1 MKVVWIGPLVSESEI
16 DKSAAI
22 SPAANDWQLGMIRGL
37 MENGANV
44 TVISYFPEPIWPKGN
59 LFISAKQKK
68 IPAVEIRFVDY
79 VNLMMLREYILGI
92 KFSKELKKII
102 GVDNIPDAV
111 ITYNPSKMNCTIGTF
126 FQTQYGG
133 QWASIVADGYSGG
146 SPDKEIFLSYGY
158 FCKSDRTKKL
168 HIDGATAAFKEIQIV
183 NNSNRVIIFTGTLDK
198 WTGILDFALQ
208 FEKLKN
214 EGFELH
220 IYGKGEDH
228 NLQTI
233 ANRCQAVKIKGF
245 VSGEELSEACKK
257 AYAFINPR
265 PTHLSGIENNFPSK
279 ILHYLTFG
287 RPILSS
293 KTAGLSPVY
302 DDLLYYYDP
311 LDIDTLA
318 KVFNKIESFT
328 NEELQAIKSSS
339 RSFCER
345 STWKNQALKVLQFL
359 KEEGKSK
366 S

>member
-16 DKSAAI
+16 NKSAAI

-37 MENGANV
+37 KENGADV

-79 VNLMMLREYILGI
+79 INLLMLREYILGI
-92 KFSKELKKII
+92 KFNKELKKMI
-102 GVDNIPDAV
+102 GEDNIPDAV
-111 ITYNPSKMNCTIGTF
+111 ITYNPSKINCDIGTF

-158 FCKSDRTKKL
+158 FCKSDRRKKL
-168 HIDGATAAFKEIQIV
+168 HIDGATTAFKETPIV
-183 NNSNRVIIFTGTLDK
+183 NNGKRVIVFTGTLDK
-198 WTGILDFALQ
+198 WTGIEYFALQ
-208 FEKLKN
+208 FSKLEIK
-214 EGFELH
+214 GFELH

-228 NLQTI
+228 NLQSI
-233 ANRCQAVKIKGF
+233 ANRCQSVKIMGF
-245 VSGEELSEACKK
+245 VSGEELSKACKN
-257 AYAFINPR
+257 AYAFVNPR

-279 ILHYLTFG
+279 ILYYLTFG

-293 KTAGLSPVY
+293 KTAGIAPFY

-318 KVFNKIESFT
+318 KVFNKIKSFT
-328 NEELQAIKSSS
+328 NEELQAIKNSS
-339 RSFCER
+339 RAFCER
-345 STWKNQALKVLQFL
+345 STWKKQALKVLQFI
-359 KEEGKSK
+359 KEEG
-366 S
+366 